1 MLWRSSREADAVL
14 AKVLS
19 ANAIA
24 ARGPAGAGLVIR
36 DLSKS
41 NAAAREEVARLAA
54 EATLRDEENA
64 RLRAM
69 LAQQAEAL
77 ARSSGAVQLA
87 ASAAPPP
94 RKAAFAPT
102 TNE

>member
-1 MLWRSSREADAVL
+1 MHAE
-14 AKVLS
+14 VLS
-19 ANAIA
+19 ANALA

-36 DLSKS
+36 DLSNC

-54 EATLRDEENA
+54 EAALRDKENA

-77 ARSSGAVQLA
+77 ARLSGAAQLS
-87 ASAAPPP
+87 ASTAPPP

-102 TNE
+102 TNRE